1 MSLGWSAIFG
11 IGADILSGRDGGGV
25 GQTPE
30 APDISFT
37 RYMETTESPAEA
49 ETVRFGESTS
59 YAEFLRAWDSYLN
72 NEYLEMSK
80 RIM

>member
-1 MSLGWSAIFG
+1 MSLGWNAIFG
-11 IGADILSGRDGGGV
+11 IGANILSGRDGGGV
-25 GQTPE
+25 GQAPQ
-30 APDISFT
+30 APDVSFT
-37 RYMETTESPAEA
+37 RYMMTTESPEEAEA
-49 ETVRFGESTS
+49 VRFGEGTS